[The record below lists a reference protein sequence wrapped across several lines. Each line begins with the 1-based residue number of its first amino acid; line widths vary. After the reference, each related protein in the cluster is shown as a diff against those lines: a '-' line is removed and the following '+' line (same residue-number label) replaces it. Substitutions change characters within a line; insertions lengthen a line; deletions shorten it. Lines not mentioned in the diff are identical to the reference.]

1 MKFQQLHYFTDY
13 YSVSYFFSGKIIPQF
28 LFFKSILLLL
38 INIKI
43 FFDKISK
50 ISYIL
55 KSVNAETSKNKP

>member
-13 YSVSYFFSGKIIPQF
+13 CSVSLFFSGKIIPQF
-28 LFFKSILLLL
+28 LFSKSILLLF
-38 INIKI
+38 INIKM
-43 FFDKISK
+43 FFDNISK